1 MVLYDNS
8 ALVRLELRTPF
19 RFQRVVIR
27 HRLIDGNPFEYFS
40 SSTLI

>member
-1 MVLYDNS
+1 MVMYDNH
-8 ALVRLELRTPF
+8 APVRLDLRKPF

-40 SSTLI
+40 SFTLI